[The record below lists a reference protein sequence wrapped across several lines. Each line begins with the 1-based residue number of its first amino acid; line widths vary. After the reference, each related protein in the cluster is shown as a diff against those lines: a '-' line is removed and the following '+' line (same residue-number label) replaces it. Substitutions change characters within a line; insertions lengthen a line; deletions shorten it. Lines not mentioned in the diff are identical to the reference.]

1 MQPHEPE
8 EELEGP
14 VIGDETRVPRAD
26 PGAEFAGILREERE
40 DELNELG
47 ERPDTGWLEGN
58 WVWLI
63 LVGIVVAIVVFV
75 LVIALA

>member
-1 MQPHEPE
+1 MQPSEPE
-8 EELEGP
+8 DDLQGH
-14 VIGDETRVPRAD
+14 VIGDETRVPPVD
-26 PGAEFAGILREERE
+26 PRKERAGILREER
-40 DELNELG
+40 DEELDELG

-63 LVGIVVAIVVFV
+63 MVGILVAIVAFV

>member
-14 VIGDETRVPRAD
+14 VIGDETRVPSAD
-26 PGAEFAGILREERE
+26 PGAEYAGILREERE
-40 DELNELG
+40 EELDD
-47 ERPDTGWLEGN
+47 RPDTGWLEGN

-63 LVGIVVAIVVFV
+63 LVAIVVAIVAFV
-75 LVIALA
+75 LVTALA

>member
-14 VIGDETRVPRAD
+14 VIGDETRVPPVDA
-26 PGAEFAGILREERE
+26 GEEQAGILREERE
-40 DELNELG
+40 AELDEQ
-47 ERPDTGWLEGN
+47 PDTGWLEGN

-75 LVIALA
+75 LVVALA